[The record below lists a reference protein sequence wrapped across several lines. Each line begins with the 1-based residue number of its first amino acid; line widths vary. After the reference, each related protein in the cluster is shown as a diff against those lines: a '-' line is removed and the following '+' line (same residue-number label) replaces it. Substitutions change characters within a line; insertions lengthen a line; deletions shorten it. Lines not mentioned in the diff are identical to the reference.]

1 MAEQAV
7 RKPQRKGPALENV
20 SSRAGLFC
28 LEAGSTGS
36 LRQQGNGGG

>member
-7 RKPQRKGPALENV
+7 RKPQRKSPALEGTF
-20 SSRAGLFC
+20 SRAGFFC